1 MPDQAPGDWFLGFR
15 ERWMHDVF
23 TATAAVRLHEWEQ
36 IDDEALTRAAA
47 WKREAAAA
55 KRDDALNA
63 AVMDGV
69 LRLLART
76 KGEPPADTDLREAA
90 RRYLT
95 TPPDEELVEAME
107 PLVAEMLPDLADL
120 LGNVQAQLG
129 DKARAQA
136 RLVLA
141 GIAACLAMPRVD
153 LQRASGRP

>member
-1 MPDQAPGDWFLGFR
+1 MSDQAPGDWFLGFR
-15 ERWMHDVF
+15 ARWMQDVF
-23 TATAAVRLHEWEQ
+23 TATVAVRLHEWEQ
-36 IDDEALTRAAA
+36 IDDEALRQAAA
-47 WKREAAAA
+47 WKREATAAMS
-55 KRDDALNA
+55 DDALNA

-76 KGEPPADTDLREAA
+76 RGEPPVDTGLREAA

-95 TPPDEELVEAME
+95 TPPDEDLVEAME

-120 LGNVQAQLG
+120 LGNVQARLG